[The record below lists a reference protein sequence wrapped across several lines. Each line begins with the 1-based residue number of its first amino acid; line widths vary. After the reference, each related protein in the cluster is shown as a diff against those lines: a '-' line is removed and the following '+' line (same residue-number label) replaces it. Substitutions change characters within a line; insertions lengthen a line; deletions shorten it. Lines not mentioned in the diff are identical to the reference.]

1 MNNELG
7 QTKQNYTSE
16 RDVALMIIENSTP
29 EDRLVL
35 TKWAS
40 ELLALRELNT
50 GKLEK
55 AKRAISLTLQ
65 SNAAISA
72 AKMITRKLKKVA
84 WDDRSVAARFGL
96 GGAAAGLA
104 VFGSQGAGIVA
115 LGTGVGVPLW
125 VVLGAGS
132 SMAGVLLEELTRKT
146 SAETDLID
154 ITSTELDQ
162 EDI

>member
-1 MNNELG
+1 MSKELDS
-7 QTKQNYTSE
+7 TKQNSSSE
-16 RDVALMIIENSTP
+16 REVALMIVKNSTP

-35 TKWAS
+35 SEWA
-40 ELLALRELNT
+40 EGLLALRELDT
-50 GKLEK
+50 GKIEK
-55 AKRAISLTLQ
+55 AKKAISLTLQ
-65 SNAAISA
+65 SKAAISA
-72 AKMITRKLKKVA
+72 AKIITRKLKKIA
-84 WDDRSVAARFGL
+84 WDDRSIAARFGL

-146 SAETDLID
+146 NADTDLID
-154 ITSTELDQ
+154 ISSTEIVQ
-162 EDI
+162 EDT

>member
-146 SAETDLID
+146 SADTDLID

-162 EDI
+162 GDI